1 MPRST
6 EDMPSSSS
14 GTANNYLE
22 KYGERT
28 IACTPYALAKL
39 GVEKNKCMFKI
50 EEYSIDCAPFQFGFK
65 RSLFLA
71 AISPRE
77 LIFFQKYVNAIIGLS
92 ISFAPPNRAPT
103 KFLLRCGLVSLGQ
116 MKGRDNTGL
125 FVVDFKAT
133 PEELIILLGGFLE
146 TRERLQNRF
155 DAHGD
160 SLIKMTPPVAKLL
173 GYNLESVITEPG
185 RGSRKIQLL
194 SLTSKSIEHMEIAG
208 APVRFPGT
216 PVAYEVILRKR
227 RLHLTG
233 SVVSADALPQGLIR
247 TVSRLAF
254 SPELVE
260 IIDDYW
266 YTVENPVKL
275 AR

>member
-1 MPRST
+1 
-6 EDMPSSSS
+6 MPSSSS
-14 GTANNYLE
+14 GSANSYLE
-22 KYGERT
+22 KYGDRT
-28 IACTPYALAKL
+28 ITCTPYALSRL
-39 GVEKNKCMFKI
+39 GVEKNKCVFKI
-50 EEYSIDCAPFQFGFK
+50 EGYSIDCIPFQLGFK
-65 RSLFLA
+65 RSLFIA

-125 FVVDFKAT
+125 FVVDFKTT

-146 TRERLQNRF
+146 THERLQNQF
-155 DAHGD
+155 EEYGN
-160 SLIKMTPPVAKLL
+160 SLIKMTPPVAKQL

-185 RGSRKIQLL
+185 KGSRKIQIL
-194 SLTSKSIEHMEIAG
+194 SLTSKSIEHMEAAG
-208 APVRFPGT
+208 SPVRFSGT

-227 RLHLTG
+227 RLLLTG
-233 SVVSADALPQGLIR
+233 SVVSAGILSQGLVR
-247 TVSRLAF
+247 TVSRISF

-260 IIDDYW
+260 VIDDYW
-266 YTVENPVKL
+266 YTVRNPVKI
-275 AR
+275 AK